1 MAPTNSIRGVVI
13 GFMSAFGI
21 AVFLAILIV
30 LFYCAKFTTK
40 GRIFLDGIRGPGEY
54 DDEQAFAREE
64 EEALETMDDMQRT
77 EYLRAKGMA
86 AQKHFVPLGEN
97 CCVSLGKAVANYVLS
112 PSQHSSRQTLPNP
125 WTRKYHYHSTWLF
138 KKRAFRP
145 GSLSP
150 SWRSPTAS
158 SKREQR
164 SSSLTRSAAS

>member
-13 GFMSAFGI
+13 GLMSAFGI

-30 LFYCAKFTTK
+30 LFYCVKFTSK

-86 AQKHFVPLGEN
+86 AQKHRVPFRGELSVVFHLARWLTTYFHHHSIHRGEPSRIHGHANITITIPGHSRKGRFGLG
-97 CCVSLGKAVANYVLS
+97 V
-112 PSQHSSRQTLPNP
+112 
-125 WTRKYHYHSTWLF
+125 
-138 KKRAFRP
+138 
-145 GSLSP
+145 
-150 SWRSPTAS
+150 
-158 SKREQR
+158 
-164 SSSLTRSAAS
+164 